1 MQLVTPDWGLIIFM
15 LLTLSG
21 AIAVGV
27 FFLLN
32 LQGALS
38 QCAPESRRMPPGQV
52 WLILIPLFGIVWMFV
67 VVSRIADSL
76 AAEFKRRQLP
86 LDSERPG
93 YAVGL
98 VMSIAGCGGIIRN
111 IGKYWQI
118 QELYWMG
125 IVIAFVMIVLM
136 IVYWVQIDGYKK
148 RLIRSGHH
156 SQYFNNPY
164 QHPLHGY
171 GNHNPQGQGTYYGQY
186 NQPPQN
192 TGQSHWSPPPNAQN
206 IPPSDHSRWMPPGSN

>member
-1 MQLVTPDWGLIIFM
+1 MELVKPDWGLIIFM

-38 QCAPESRRMPPGQV
+38 QCAPETRRMPPGQV

-67 VVSRIADSL
+67 VVNRIADSL
-76 AAEFKRRQLP
+76 ATEFKRRQLP
-86 LDSERPG
+86 LDTARPG

-111 IGKYWQI
+111 IGKYAQI
-118 QELYWMG
+118 SELYWFG
-125 IVIAFVMIVLM
+125 IAIAFVMIVLM
-136 IVYWVQIDGYKK
+136 IVYWVQIADYKK
-148 RLIRSGHH
+148 QLIRSGHH
-156 SQYFNNPY
+156 MQHFNNPY
-164 QHPLHGY
+164 QNPPQGY
-171 GNHNPQGQGTYYGQY
+171 GNYNQQGYGTPYGQNNY
-186 NQPPQN
+186 PPQHYGYPN
-192 TGQSHWSPPPNAQN
+192 TTPSPPPTNPN
-206 IPPSDHSRWMPPGSN
+206 DHSRWMPPRSN

>member
-15 LLTLSG
+15 LLTLSS

-38 QCAPESRRMPPGQV
+38 QCAPETRRMPPGQV

-86 LDSERPG
+86 LDSARPG

-136 IVYWVQIDGYKK
+136 IVYWVQVAGYKK
-148 RLIRSGHH
+148 QLIRSGHH
-156 SQYFNNPY
+156 MQYYNNPY
-164 QHPLHGY
+164 QNPQLNY
-171 GNHNPQGQGTYYGQY
+171 GNYNPQNYGSAYGQY
-186 NQPPQN
+186 NQSSQNYGAPNTVAPQ
-192 TGQSHWSPPPNAQN
+192 TPPPSNPN
-206 IPPSDHSRWMPPGSN
+206 DHSRWMPPGS